1 MQRTCPSLDL
11 SDLDLRRLDVLGRRI
26 VERAARIE
34 PEEAMRVAREAAYTI
49 VGFGILAFQ
58 RAQVQ
63 RRALADSLQTNAPTY
78 LADVSQQAST
88 TLDEVR
94 TLINTVLHPNA
105 SQR

>member
-1 MQRTCPSLDL
+1 MQRLCPSLDL

-26 VERAARIE
+26 AERAARFE

-49 VGFGILAFQ
+49 VGFGVLAFQ

-63 RRALADSLQTNAPTY
+63 RRAIVDSLQTNAPTY

-94 TLINTVLHPNA
+94 TLVNMVLHPND